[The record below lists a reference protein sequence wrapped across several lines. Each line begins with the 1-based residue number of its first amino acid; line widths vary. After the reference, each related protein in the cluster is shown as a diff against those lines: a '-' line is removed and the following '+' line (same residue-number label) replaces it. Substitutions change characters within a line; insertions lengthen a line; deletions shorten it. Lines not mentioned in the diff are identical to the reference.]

1 MVVFARV
8 LLLCILRRA
17 FLKRACGS
25 ETAILVCAYVVVV
38 AERDIAE
45 FTEIHR
51 DLQCVIG
58 NWQIGNYFCCV
69 SALNLA

>member
-1 MVVFARV
+1 M
-8 LLLCILRRA
+8 
-17 FLKRACGS
+17 S
-25 ETAILVCAYVVVV
+25 ETAILVRACVVVV